1 MRGYLNK
8 SDIRMYAIFGLLL
21 LPIANLC
28 YHKDL
33 SFGTISSMPL
43 LFLLLT
49 MLIASRIEI
58 PITQIRTK
66 KPEHLKRDALALED
80 MYGVAV
86 LDELFVEKRQ
96 AFDTTITLNLGGF
109 IIPTLILL
117 YLMITQPNTAA
128 LEVMLIMIV
137 VVSLLAEMVSGVGI
151 VIPDYV
157 GLISIPFALILS
169 PQNAAIVVFVS
180 SVGGILIGSCT
191 TLLTFNRD
199 KKGSAYIN
207 LGGTGGFKAIYIS
220 VLVASLTSYFV
231 IL

>member
-21 LPIANLC
+21 LPIASLC
-28 YHKDL
+28 YHRNL
-33 SFGTISSMPL
+33 SLGTISSLPL
-43 LFLLLT
+43 FFVLFF
-49 MLIASRIEI
+49 MLVASRIEI

-80 MYGVAV
+80 IYGVPV
-86 LDELFVEKRQ
+86 LNELVVEKRQ
-96 AFDTTITLNLGGF
+96 AFDTRITLNLGGF
-109 IIPTLILL
+109 IIPALILF
-117 YLMITQPNTAA
+117 YLLITQPDTSA
-128 LEVMLIMIV
+128 LQVMLIIIV
-137 VVSLLAEMVSGVGI
+137 AVSLLAEMVSGIGI
-151 VIPDYV
+151 VVPDYI

-191 TLLTFNRD
+191 TLITFDRE

-207 LGGTGGFKAIYIS
+207 LGGIGGFKAIYVS
-220 VLVASLTSYFV
+220 TLVAILISYF
-231 IL
+231 I

>member
-21 LPIANLC
+21 LPIASLC
-28 YHKDL
+28 YHRNL
-33 SFGTISSMPL
+33 SLGTISSLPL
-43 LFLLLT
+43 FFVLFF
-49 MLIASRIEI
+49 MLVASRIEI

-80 MYGVAV
+80 IYGVPV
-86 LDELFVEKRQ
+86 LNELVVEKRQ
-96 AFDTTITLNLGGF
+96 AFDTRVTLNLGGF
-109 IIPTLILL
+109 IIPALILF
-117 YLMITQPNTAA
+117 YLLITQPDTSA
-128 LEVMLIMIV
+128 LQVMLIIIV
-137 VVSLLAEMVSGVGI
+137 AVSLLAEMVSGIGI
-151 VIPDYV
+151 VVPDYI

-191 TLLTFNRD
+191 TLITFDRE

-207 LGGTGGFKAIYIS
+207 LGGIGGFKAIYVS
-220 VLVASLTSYFV
+220 TLVAILISYF
-231 IL
+231 I

>member
-21 LPIANLC
+21 LPIASLC
-28 YHKDL
+28 YHRNL
-33 SFGTISSMPL
+33 SLGTISSLPL
-43 LFLLLT
+43 FFVLFF
-49 MLIASRIEI
+49 MLVASRIEI

-80 MYGVAV
+80 IYGVPV
-86 LDELFVEKRQ
+86 LNELVVEKRQ
-96 AFDTTITLNLGGF
+96 AFDTRITLNLGGF
-109 IIPTLILL
+109 IIPALILF
-117 YLMITQPNTAA
+117 YLLITQPDTSA
-128 LEVMLIMIV
+128 LQVMLIIIV
-137 VVSLLAEMVSGVGI
+137 AVSLLAEMVSGIGI
-151 VIPDYV
+151 VVPDYI

-191 TLLTFNRD
+191 TLITFDRE

-207 LGGTGGFKAIYIS
+207 LGGIGGFKAIYVS
-220 VLVASLTSYFV
+220 ALAASIISYF
-231 IL
+231 I